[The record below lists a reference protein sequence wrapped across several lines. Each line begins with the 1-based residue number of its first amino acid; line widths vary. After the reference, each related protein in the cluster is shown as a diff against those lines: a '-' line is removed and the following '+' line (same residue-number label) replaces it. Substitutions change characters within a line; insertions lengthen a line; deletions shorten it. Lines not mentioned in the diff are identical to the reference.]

1 MSTAAPI
8 SSPEGPRDMTGC
20 VAVLNAGSSSIKFAL
35 YEAGR
40 DGALLFHGQVENI
53 GLAAHLAATD
63 ASGATVAE
71 RRWAARASSITRAPP
86 PRS

>member
-1 MSTAAPI
+1 
-8 SSPEGPRDMTGC
+8 MTGC
-20 VAVLNAGSSSIKFAL
+20 IAVLNAGSSSIKFAL

-63 ASGATVAE
+63 PRARPSPSAAG
-71 RRWAARASSITRAPP
+71 ARASSIITAPR

>member
-1 MSTAAPI
+1 
-8 SSPEGPRDMTGC
+8 MTGC

-35 YEAGR
+35 YEVGR

-71 RRWAARASSITRAPP
+71 RRWG
-86 PRS
+86 